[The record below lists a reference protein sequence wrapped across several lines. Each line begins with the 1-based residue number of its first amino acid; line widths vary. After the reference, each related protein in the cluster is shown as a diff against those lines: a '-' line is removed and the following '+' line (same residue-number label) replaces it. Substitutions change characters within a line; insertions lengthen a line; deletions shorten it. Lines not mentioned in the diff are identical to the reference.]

1 MAALASVVDDVA
13 SKLDVART
21 RKPELGAMAAVA
33 AVILALGVQ
42 SLSPVN
48 QRLSR
53 LEQAEI
59 DLHTAQIERA
69 ETVGQF
75 DEFRENSLSRLSQ
88 IEERLDDMQG
98 DRFTSEDS
106 RWQALMDAIRES
118 QEKHAHGPD

>member
-48 QRLSR
+48 QRLLR

-59 DLHTAQIERA
+59 DLHAAQIERA
-69 ETVGQF
+69 QTVGQF
-75 DEFRENSLSRLSQ
+75 DEFRENSLSRLRQ

-98 DRFTSEDS
+98 DRFTNEDA
-106 RWQALMDAIRES
+106 RWQALMDAIRKS
-118 QEKHAHGPD
+118 QEAHSHGPD